1 MKIRRRTDG
10 MLCDA
15 ELRPGITTDPEQV
28 SDLDPSLAVALARV
42 ALFWHSTVDAVVQ
55 LEGGE
60 EIGTFR
66 QGSEIRREEEGGWIL
81 VYASD
86 DERRR
91 LREAGYKFD

>member
-1 MKIRRRTDG
+1 M
-10 MLCDA
+10 DA
-15 ELRPGITTDPEQV
+15 I
-28 SDLDPSLAVALARV
+28 
-42 ALFWHSTVDAVVQ
+42 VQ

-66 QGSEIRREEEGGWIL
+66 QGNWIPRGEEGGWIL

>member
-1 MKIRRRTDG
+1 MSWRSIAYAKSPASTVLHG
-10 MLCDA
+10 
-15 ELRPGITTDPEQV
+15 LRPRRPET
-28 SDLDPSLAVALARV
+28 PF
-42 ALFWHSTVDAVVQ
+42 FWHSTVDAIVQ

-66 QGSEIRREEEGGWIL
+66 QGNWIPRGEEGGWIL